1 MFPPLLSPSL
11 YYQGMCVG
19 PLSNN
24 RDRFPFVTSRRKGG
38 EARRKDCS
46 VLAVQGGGTGN
57 AMGFVVVLVFL
68 CKRIRDRMKTEEE
81 RGGKKE
87 GIYNRQ
93 QTSLQ
98 YTISPC
104 MGGRSSLI
112 RDTSQVR
119 VFPCLSLF
127 SSSILRRWLR
137 NVERGKQR
145 EGDLDQLPFGFSL
158 CFHALLLLSM
168 A

>member
-46 VLAVQGGGTGN
+46 VLAVQGGGAGN

-104 MGGRSSLI
+104 MGGEVIVNSRYFAGP
-112 RDTSQVR
+112 R
-119 VFPCLSLF
+119 LSLF
-127 SSSILRRWLR
+127 VPFQFFNSSAVAS
-137 NVERGKQR
+137 ER
-145 EGDLDQLPFGFSL
+145 
-158 CFHALLLLSM
+158 
-168 A
+168 